1 MKTTHTL
8 AENEIYVE
16 HSLPQNR
23 AFESP
28 LVLVHGSFGGFWMWN
43 TIVPVLV
50 DGGFECVT
58 FSLRGHAPSGGKLG
72 QAGMTDYVED
82 LSLVIR
88 NLELK
93 DPVAVG
99 QSMAGLAVL
108 MYAGEYPVRAVVS
121 IDPSPSL
128 EVQGPGS
135 DEAGAK
141 IPDVYTPMEAG
152 MPADPAEAMRA
163 LPDVPKD
170 VLLRMGDMFGPES
183 GKARRER
190 KRGISVPRESI
201 AQPILFIGAEHG
213 DSVEFGI
220 SFESTRQMA
229 EYYGSELVEIQ
240 GATHPGILIGEHA
253 PEVARSLSEWVIN
266 K

>member
-16 HSLPQNR
+16 HSVPDNR

-43 TIVPVLV
+43 VIAPILL
-50 DGGFECVT
+50 DRGFECVT
-58 FSLRGHAPSGGKLG
+58 FSLRGHRPSGGKLG
-72 QAGMTDYVED
+72 EAGMTDFVAD
-82 LSLVIR
+82 LSLVIGE
-88 NLELK
+88 LELE
-93 DPVAVG
+93 DPVVVG
-99 QSMAGLAVL
+99 QSLAGLAVL

-121 IDPSPSL
+121 IGPSPSI
-128 EVQGPGS
+128 EVQGPGNE
-135 DEAGAK
+135 EAVAG
-141 IPDVYTPMEAG
+141 IPDVYTPIEAG
-152 MPADPAEAMRA
+152 MPADPAEAMKA

-170 VLLRMGDMFGPES
+170 VLSTMGDMFGPES

-201 AQPILFIGAEHG
+201 AAPILFIGAEHG

-220 SFESTRQMA
+220 SFESTSRMA
-229 EYYGSELVEIQ
+229 EYYESELVEIK

-253 PEVARSLSEWVIN
+253 PEVARSLSEWVVN
-266 K
+266 Q

>member
-1 MKTTHTL
+1 MKTKRTL
-8 AENEIYVE
+8 VENEIYVE
-16 HSLPQNR
+16 HSLPETR

-43 TIVPVLV
+43 VIVPVLV
-50 DGGFECVT
+50 HRGFECVT
-58 FSLRGHAPSGGKLG
+58 FSLRGHTPSGGELG

-88 NLELK
+88 ELELE

-99 QSMAGLAVL
+99 QSMAGLMVL

-121 IDPSPSL
+121 IDPSPSI
-128 EVQGPGS
+128 EVQGPGNE
-135 DEAGAK
+135 EAVAR
-141 IPDVYTPMEAG
+141 ISDVYTPIEAG
-152 MPADPAEAMRA
+152 MPADPPEAMRA

-170 VLLRMGDMFGPES
+170 VLLTMGDMFGPES

-190 KRGISVPRESI
+190 KLGISVPRESI
-201 AQPILFIGAEHG
+201 AAPILFIGAEHG

-229 EYYGSELVEIQ
+229 EYYESELVEIR
-240 GATHPGILIGEHA
+240 GATHPGVLIGEHA
-253 PEVARSLSEWVIN
+253 PEVAHILSEWVKN